1 MEFLG
6 TTQLA
11 SYCGPK
17 KSCLLPDIAPTTT
30 TTKDAYQAYYLP
42 GYRHLSTW
50 RPGLFRKVVSAPPS
64 DDRGQFNPSRRPP
77 TVLPELCS
85 SLHARYSTRDWHHA
99 NMVQLKGSEVS
110 RCCASRMNVDSV
122 RLMKDKDQLT
132 YQMQE
137 DSQRNLGERI
147 SNIDYWQSELTYE
160 LECLLKENQALETM
174 KKRLECAVDELQGP
188 LKVALEC
195 LYHREKRKG
204 IDLVH
209 DDVEKN
215 LIKETDVF
223 KESQEIL
230 KKFAEKISQ
239 QLGINRDA
247 QHALE
252 QDLSDKNSA
261 HFIDEKCFN
270 LRKTS
275 DSISFYYGVE
285 KADKTVSVPAT
296 WAKFSEDNIRYSQH
310 ARANSI
316 KLREDAEVTLEST
329 SEEMWNQF
337 NSTNLAFNKRIA
349 QVADAKNKL
358 QTQLAR
364 VLQEIFQTEDTIMLL
379 ERSIKAKEYPLKVA
393 QTRLEARTKRPN
405 IELCRD
411 APQFQL
417 VTEVYTIDDTIQTLK
432 QRLQEARD
440 TLHVLMVNKSNLEH
454 DIAVKANSLYID
466 KKCMN
471 MRNVFPS
478 TPRLIGYT

>member
-1 MEFLG
+1 MEQPWGPSGACVVSQSPCSSGSPRGAQSNPGCWTVCSGCLSPG
-6 TTQLA
+6 QHGVPGDYTASQLLWPQEELPA
-11 SYCGPK
+11 PRYSSHHHHHQGRLPG
-17 KSCLLPDIAPTTT
+17 LLPSR
-30 TTKDAYQAYYLP
+30 L
-42 GYRHLSTW
+42 
-50 RPGLFRKVVSAPPS
+50 PPS
-64 DDRGQFNPSRRPP
+64 EH
-77 TVLPELCS
+77 L
-85 SLHARYSTRDWHHA
+85 A
-99 NMVQLKGSEVS
+99 
-110 RCCASRMNVDSV
+110 
-122 RLMKDKDQLT
+122 DQLT

-188 LKVALEC
+188 LKVGLTF
-195 LYHREKRKG
+195 
-204 IDLVH
+204 LVTLFPFH
-209 DDVEKN
+209 
-215 LIKETDVF
+215 
-223 KESQEIL
+223 S
-230 KKFAEKISQ
+230 
-239 QLGINRDA
+239 INRDA

-275 DSISFYYGVE
+275 DSISFYYG
-285 KADKTVSVPAT
+285 KNCFQFLTSVSVPAT

-364 VLQEIFQTEDTIMLL
+364 EIFQTEDTIMLL

>member
-30 TTKDAYQAYYLP
+30 TKDTYQAYYLP
-42 GYRHLSTW
+42 GYRQLSTW
-50 RPGLFRKVVSAPPS
+50 RPGLLHKVVSVPPN
-64 DDRGQFNPSRRPP
+64 DDNGQFNPSGRPP
-77 TVLPELCS
+77 TVLPALRS

-110 RCCASRMNVDSV
+110 RYCAGRMNVDSV
-122 RLMKDKDQLT
+122 RLMQDKDQLT

-137 DSQRNLGERI
+137 DSRRNLIERI
-147 SNIDYWQSELTYE
+147 SNIAYWRSELMYE
-160 LECLLKENQALETM
+160 LECLLKENQALETT

-215 LIKETDVF
+215 LIKVRSDLYCSR
-223 KESQEIL
+223 KMQ
-230 KKFAEKISQ
+230 K
-239 QLGINRDA
+239 QLERVPFLLHSINRDA

-270 LRKTS
+270 LRNTS
-275 DSISFYYGVE
+275 DSINFYYGVE

-310 ARANSI
+310 ARANSV
-316 KLREDAEVTLEST
+316 KLREDAEVALESA

-337 NSTNLAFNKRIA
+337 ISTNLAFNKRIA
-349 QVADAKNKL
+349 EVADAKNKL
-358 QTQLAR
+358 QAQLAR

-393 QTRLEARTKRPN
+393 QTRLEGRTKRPN

-411 APQFQL
+411 APQL

-432 QRLQEARD
+432 QHLQEARD
-440 TLHVLMVNKSNLEH
+440 TLHMLMVNKSNLEH

-466 KKCMN
+466 KKCMD
-471 MRNVFPS
+471 MRKVFPS

>member
-17 KSCLLPDIAPTTT
+17 KSCLLPDIAPTS
-30 TTKDAYQAYYLP
+30 TTKDTYQAYYLP

-50 RPGLFRKVVSAPPS
+50 RPGLLHKVVSVPPN
-64 DDRGQFNPSRRPP
+64 DDNGQFNPSGRPP
-77 TVLPELCS
+77 TVLPALRS

-99 NMVQLKGSEVS
+99 NTVQLKGSEVS
-110 RCCASRMNVDSV
+110 RYCAGRMNVDSV
-122 RLMKDKDQLT
+122 RLMQDKDQLT

-137 DSQRNLGERI
+137 DSRRNLIERI
-147 SNIDYWQSELTYE
+147 SNIDYWRSELMYE
-160 LECLLKENQALETM
+160 LECLLKENQALETT

-223 KESQEIL
+223 KECQEIL
-230 KKFAEKISQ
+230 TKLAQKIDQ

-270 LRKTS
+270 LRNTS
-275 DSISFYYGVE
+275 DSINFYYGVE

-310 ARANSI
+310 ARANSV
-316 KLREDAEVTLEST
+316 KLREDAEVALEST

-337 NSTNLAFNKRIA
+337 ISTNLAFNKRIA
-349 QVADAKNKL
+349 EVADAKNKL
-358 QTQLAR
+358 QAQLAR

-393 QTRLEARTKRPN
+393 QTRLEGRTKRPN

-440 TLHVLMVNKSNLEH
+440 TLHMLMVNKSNLEH

-466 KKCMN
+466 KKCMD
-471 MRNVFPS
+471 MRKGFPS